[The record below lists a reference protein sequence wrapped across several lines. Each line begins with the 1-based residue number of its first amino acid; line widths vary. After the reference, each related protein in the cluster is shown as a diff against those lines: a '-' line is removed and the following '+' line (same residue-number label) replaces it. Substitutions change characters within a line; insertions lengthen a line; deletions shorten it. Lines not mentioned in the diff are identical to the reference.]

1 MINEQDI
8 RAFVYGTTR
17 YFEVAV
23 QQAASV
29 GSPYLVTKGAPDV
42 HEYNGVIAVSGRRN
56 GIVYFSAPRA
66 MLTVLLMKMNESNV
80 SNEYLCDVV
89 GEVANTI
96 AGNVRR
102 DLGKDFAI
110 SVPTVVSGAGS
121 AVELPA
127 DTRPV
132 VIPINWRTHVAKLV
146 VCLK

>member
-1 MINEQDI
+1 MLHEQDI

-17 YFEVAV
+17 YFEIAV

-29 GSPYLVTKGAPDV
+29 GSPYLVTKGAPEV
-42 HEYNGVIAVSGRRN
+42 HDYNGVISISGRRN
-56 GIVYFSAPRA
+56 GIVYFSAPRG

-80 SNEYLCDVV
+80 SNEYLCDLV

-102 DLGKDFAI
+102 DLGKEFAI

-127 DTRPV
+127 GARPV

>member
-1 MINEQDI
+1 M
-8 RAFVYGTTR
+8 
-17 YFEVAV
+17 
-23 QQAASV
+23 
-29 GSPYLVTKGAPDV
+29 
-42 HEYNGVIAVSGRRN
+42 
-56 GIVYFSAPRA
+56 
-66 MLTVLLMKMNESNV
+66 
-80 SNEYLCDVV
+80 V

-121 AVELPA
+121 AVVLPP

-132 VIPINWRTHVAKLV
+132 VIPINWRSHVAKLV

>member
-1 MINEQDI
+1 MLHEQDI

-17 YFEVAV
+17 YFEIAV

-29 GSPYLVTKGAPDV
+29 GSPYLVTRGTPEGHD
-42 HEYNGVIAVSGRRN
+42 YNGVISVSGRRN
-56 GIVYFSAPRA
+56 GIVYFSAPRG

-80 SNEYLCDVV
+80 SNEYLCDLV

-102 DLGKDFAI
+102 ELGKDFAI

-121 AVELPA
+121 VVELPA
-127 DTRPV
+127 GTRPV
-132 VIPINWRTHVAKLV
+132 VIPINWRSHVARLV
-146 VCLK
+146 VCLR